1 MEMYN
6 LPSLAIFGVTILIV
20 VAAIEIGYRV
30 GDRIR
35 TASKQE
41 KESPVSAIVGS
52 ILGLLAFI
60 LAFTF
65 SMVTERFETRKALVR
80 EEASALRTVW
90 LHSDFLPDS
99 NRDEVVRLLRTYIEH
114 RINVLQLYQSNQLSN
129 VLNDSERIQKRLWDM
144 AVTNARV
151 DMNSDVAALYI
162 EALTDMINIRAM
174 RITLGLHT
182 RLPSGIWLILYLL
195 VFLSMA
201 GVGYQTAIVG
211 SRRSWST
218 LILAVAFSLVIALIS
233 ILDRPYSRFLAVPQD
248 PLQEVL
254 ILMDGNFKK

>member
-1 MEMYN
+1 M
-6 LPSLAIFGVTILIV
+6 IV
-20 VAAIEIGYRV
+20 VSAIEIGYRF
-30 GDRIR
+30 GNRILT
-35 TASKQE
+35 TAKQE

-65 SMVTERFETRKALVR
+65 SMVTERFDARKALVR
-80 EEASALRTVW
+80 EEASALRNVW
-90 LHSDFLPDS
+90 LRADFLPDS
-99 NRDEVVRLLRTYIEH
+99 NRDEVARLLRSYIDH
-114 RINVLQLYQSNQLSN
+114 RINVLQLYQSDHLAE
-129 VLNDSERIQKRLWDM
+129 VLDSSERIQKRLWDM

-162 EALTDMINIRAM
+162 EALNEMINVRAM

-182 RLPSGIWLILYLL
+182 RLPMGIWLILYML

-218 LILAVAFSLVIALIS
+218 LILAISFSLVIALIS

-254 ILMDGNFKK
+254 MIMDGNFKK